1 MTLPA
6 FVADA
11 GVAVAE
17 GAGVG
22 VGVDIASVAV
32 GFSVGTATVS
42 VAVGWTIEGA
52 CVSAVA
58 CDAGA
63 FCVHPADMAAARIT
77 RIASAVIRETDFI
90 P

>member
-17 GAGVG
+17 GAGVV

-32 GFSVGTATVS
+32 GFSVGTATVA

-52 CVSAVA
+52 CVSAVT
-58 CDAGA
+58 CDAGV